1 MIFKLLMIVSLN
13 AYSSDVYIID
23 QNLTRD
29 DCIESLVDVNYNN
42 YDNSISYECV
52 GEE

>member
-1 MIFKLLMIVSLN
+1 MLFKLLMIVSLN
-13 AYSSDVYIID
+13 SYTSDVYIID

-29 DCIESLVDVNYNN
+29 DCIESLMDVNYNN
-42 YDNSISYECV
+42 YNDNVSYECV